1 MTEHKSSTEKDN
13 MTQPSDWVTRPLSE
27 LIATIGGGTPKTD
40 NDDYWKGSVRWLT
53 PSEISDEK
61 RLHVSDTERKITR
74 EGLSNSSAKV
84 LPPGSVLMTSR
95 ATVGVPVIN
104 DVPMAT
110 NQGFIGIKPGDE
122 INNEFLLHWIRH
134 KEDLILSRASGST
147 YPEISQTSFNN
158 LEIDLPPLPE
168 QRKIGRILSVLDEKY
183 ELNIDIIKTLEE
195 TIQTIYNSWF
205 VSYGI
210 YDKFKKSEEGRI
222 PTDFEIVKLD
232 DICGTSGGGTPDT
245 DISKYWG
252 GKHFWL
258 TPKEVT
264 SLDASIAY
272 NTERT
277 LTEEGLDNT
286 SAKLMP
292 PESVLLTSRAT
303 VGEVVVNKQPMATN
317 QGFICI
323 MPGDT
328 IPPYFLMQL
337 IKDKRPEIESRASG
351 STYDEISQTSFNGI
365 KIALPPESDRDRF
378 EEIVAPMYDQI
389 HYRQLENDSLR
400 EIRETLLPRLVS
412 GQLRLD
418 DVDLERITETIE
430 G

>member
-1 MTEHKSSTEKDN
+1 MSQT
-13 MTQPSDWVTRPLSE
+13 SDWVTRPLGE
-27 LIATIGGGTPKTD
+27 LIETIGGGTPKTD
-40 NDDYWKGSVRWLT
+40 NDDYWEGSVRWLT

-61 RLHVSDTERKITR
+61 RLHVSDTERKITQ

-104 DVPMAT
+104 DVDMAT

-134 KEDLILSRASGST
+134 KKDLILSRASGST

-158 LEIDLPPLPE
+158 LEIDLPPLTE

-183 ELNIDIIKTLEE
+183 ELNIDIMQSLEE
-195 TIQTIYNSWF
+195 TVQTIYDSWF
-205 VSYGI
+205 VSYDI
-210 YDKFKKSEEGRI
+210 YDGFKESEEGQI
-222 PTDFEIVKLD
+222 PNGFEIVEIG

-245 DISKYWG
+245 DVSEYWG

-264 SLDASIAY
+264 SLDGSIAY

-323 MPGDT
+323 MPDDT

-365 KIALPPESDRDRF
+365 RIALPPESDRNRF
-378 EEIVAPMYDQI
+378 EEIVAPMYEEI
-389 HYRQLENDSLR
+389 HSKQLENDSLR
-400 EIRETLLPRLVS
+400 KIRKTLLPKLVS
-412 GQLRLD
+412 GELRID
-418 DVDLERITETIE
+418 NINLERITETNE
-430 G
+430 V